1 MQGRRQSECG
11 LNKSKV
17 SHNVHIVR
25 FDLKLI
31 IIVCTQPAQSLSII
45 IRDV

>member
-1 MQGRRQSECG
+1 MQGRRQSEG
-11 LNKSKV
+11 SLNKSKV

-31 IIVCTQPAQSLSII
+31 IITCTQPAQNLSII
-45 IRDV
+45 IGNV